1 MPYTPTNHPYI
12 PGDPYSYD
20 MKWMVEAV
28 KDTIAEYEAVN
39 DNANAAIA
47 TANSASATAA
57 QAVNRANNAVTNSA
71 ASKTAAETAQTAAES
86 ASAAATG
93 ARNAAISAQGNAE
106 TAATNANNSALAAAA
121 SAASAATAAAAT
133 GVKVYDIKYDSDTG
147 KYLAQLPDSSQATLD
162 EFLTRIVDG
171 TCKVRFGIDQTDT
184 MVDAMIQIFKSPGID
199 RYIAVFRLIVDTG
212 PVNTRR
218 LYEYSTTI
226 YLDTTPAYYT
236 PINTPNMYNISVT
249 TA

>member
-20 MKWMVEAV
+20 MKWMVKAV
-28 KDTIAEYEAVN
+28 KDTIAEYEEVN

-57 QAVNRANNAVTNSA
+57 QAVNKANNAVANSA
-71 ASKTAAETAQTAAES
+71 ASKAAAES

-93 ARNAAISAQGNAE
+93 ARNAAISAQGSAE

-133 GVKVYDIKYDSDTG
+133 GVKVYDIIYDSDTG
-147 KYLAQLPDSSQATLD
+147 KYLAQLPDASQATLD
-162 EFLTRIVDG
+162 EFLRRIVDG
-171 TCKVRFGIDQTDT
+171 TCKVRFGIDMTDT
-184 MVDAMIQIFKSPGID
+184 MVDSMIQLFKSPGID

-212 PVNTRR
+212 PANTRR

-236 PINTPNMYNISVT
+236 PINAPNMFNIAVT